1 MTEIAS
7 PPQILAG
14 HNDIEERKSDKTQRQ
29 APAKIIASLSWK
41 DSLPTQR
48 LLNVICTIL
57 AEEYIMIAKQNPEV
71 FTEIDSPRLGGAHN
85 DEMEIK
91 E

>member
-1 MTEIAS
+1 MDMTEIAS
-7 PPQILAG
+7 APVVP
-14 HNDIEERKSDKTQRQ
+14 RKYEQK
-29 APAKIIASLSWK
+29 KLSWK

-48 LLNVICTIL
+48 LLNVICSIL
-57 AEEYIMIAKQNPEV
+57 VEEYIMIAKQNPDV